1 MPNAIKNPIAFGLL
15 SFFAVQDLKEKKG
28 VACILIKVSNPSY
41 IKSQRTKRLGETWTY
56 IFFACRL

>member
-28 VACILIKVSNPSY
+28 VAL
-41 IKSQRTKRLGETWTY
+41 
-56 IFFACRL
+56 